1 MKNYVTVLDFLTLN
15 YIPLSLFLRIKIT
28 LYQFFILPLRP
39 IMYNLLYKFS
49 QWLSTYT
56 SWFIIAIAVVTYFV
70 PELFTWVHGTTQSCI
85 LGFIMLTMG
94 LTLTM
99 HDMRILAARPL
110 DILIGTCAQY
120 SLMPLIAWSLTIGAS
135 TLCET
140 VFHFSLFGNAFQP
153 IVVGLIL
160 VGCCPG
166 GVSSNIM
173 SYLCRGDVA
182 YSVGMT
188 TVSTLLAPIVTPILV
203 LWLAGEQV
211 EVDALGMFL
220 NILIVTLLPV
230 SIGFFA
236 NLFYGHN
243 EGFKKAQAVMPA
255 FSVLGL
261 ACIVGGVIAAVRDKL
276 MIEGLTFFL
285 IVFAVVLCHNSLG
298 YLTGYSV
305 GKIFGFSKAK
315 NRTISIEV
323 GMQNA
328 GLATVLAST
337 FFAISCPLAVIPAAV
352 SCAWHSISGT
362 ILATWFRNRDEEEET
377 VKG

>member
-1 MKNYVTVLDFLTLN
+1 
-15 YIPLSLFLRIKIT
+15 
-28 LYQFFILPLRP
+28 
-39 IMYNLLYKFS
+39 MYTYLYKAS

-56 SWFIIAIAVVTYFV
+56 SWFIIAVAVITYIV
-70 PELFTWVHGTTQSCI
+70 PQLFTWVHGTTQSCI

-99 HDMRILAARPL
+99 QDMRVLAARPW
-110 DILIGTCAQY
+110 DILIGTCAQFT
-120 SLMPLIAWSLTIGAS
+120 LMPLIAWSLTIGVGYLGI
-135 TLCET
+135 TIPKP
-140 VFHFSLFGNAFQP
+140 V
-153 IVVGLIL
+153 IVGIIL

-182 YSVGMT
+182 FSVGMT
-188 TVSTLLAPIVTPILV
+188 TASTLLAPIMTPLLV

-230 SIGFFA
+230 TVGFFA
-236 NLFYGHN
+236 NLFFGKN
-243 EGFKKAQAVMPA
+243 DGFKKAQAVMPA

-261 ACIVGGVIAAVRDKL
+261 ACIVGGVIAAVHDKL
-276 MIEGLTFFL
+276 LMEGLMFFL
-285 IVFAVVLCHNSLG
+285 TVFAVVLCHNSLG

-305 GKIFGFSKAK
+305 GKLFNFSKAK

-337 FFAISCPLAVIPAAV
+337 FFAVSCPLAVIPAAV

-362 ILATWFRNRDEEEET
+362 ILATWFRSRDD
-377 VKG
+377 K

>member
-1 MKNYVTVLDFLTLN
+1 
-15 YIPLSLFLRIKIT
+15 
-28 LYQFFILPLRP
+28 
-39 IMYNLLYKFS
+39 MYKFLYKAS

-56 SWFIIAIAVVTYFV
+56 SWFIIAVAVVTYIV
-70 PELFTWVHGTTQSCI
+70 PQLFTWVHGTTQSCI

-99 HDMRILAARPL
+99 QDMRVLAARPW
-110 DILIGTCAQY
+110 DILIGTCAQFT
-120 SLMPLIAWSLTIGAS
+120 LMPLIAWCLTIG
-135 TLCET
+135 
-140 VFHFSLFGNAFQP
+140 VGYIG
-153 IVVGLIL
+153 IVIPKPVIVGIIL

-182 YSVGMT
+182 FSVGMT
-188 TVSTLLAPIVTPILV
+188 TASTLLAPIMTPLLV

-236 NLFYGHN
+236 NLFFGKK
-243 EGFKKAQAVMPA
+243 EAFKKAQAVMPA

-261 ACIVGGVIAAVRDKL
+261 ACIVGGVISAVHDKL
-276 MIEGLTFFL
+276 LMEGLVFFL
-285 IVFAVVLCHNSLG
+285 TVFAVVLCHNSLG
-298 YLTGYSV
+298 YLTGYTV
-305 GKIFGFSKAK
+305 GKLFGFSKAK
-315 NRTISIEV
+315 NRTVSIEV

-337 FFAISCPLAVIPAAV
+337 FFAVSCPLAVIPAAV

-362 ILATWFRNRDEEEET
+362 ILATWFRSRDD
-377 VKG
+377 KNNQ

>member
-1 MKNYVTVLDFLTLN
+1 MYQ
-15 YIPLSLFLRIKIT
+15 I
-28 LYQFFILPLRP
+28 LYRC
-39 IMYNLLYKFS
+39 S

-56 SWFIIAIAVVTYFV
+56 SWFIIAVAVVTYLM
-70 PELFTWVHGTTQSCI
+70 PGIFTWVHGTTQSFI

-94 LTLTM
+94 LTLTLE
-99 HDMRILAARPL
+99 DMKVLAARPW
-110 DILIGTCAQY
+110 DILIGTCAQF
-120 SLMPLIAWSLTIGAS
+120 SLMPLIAWTLTVGVSYIGI
-135 TLCET
+135 
-140 VFHFSLFGNAFQP
+140 VIPKP
-153 IVVGLIL
+153 IIVGIIL

-182 YSVGMT
+182 FSVGMT
-188 TVSTLLAPIVTPILV
+188 TVSTLLAPVVTPLLV

-211 EVDALGMFL
+211 EVDAIGMFL

-230 SIGFFA
+230 SVGFFA
-236 NLFYGHN
+236 NLFLGEN
-243 EGFKKAQAVMPA
+243 ETFKKTQAVMPA

-261 ACIVGGVIAAVRDKL
+261 ACIVGGVIDAVHDKL
-276 MIEGLTFFL
+276 LMEGIGFFL
-285 IVFAVVLCHNSLG
+285 IVAAIVLCHNSLG

-315 NRTISIEV
+315 NRTVSIEV

-337 FFAISCPLAVIPAAV
+337 FFAVTCPLAVIPCAL

-362 ILATWFRNRDEEEET
+362 ILATWFRSRDNA
-377 VKG
+377 

>member
-1 MKNYVTVLDFLTLN
+1 
-15 YIPLSLFLRIKIT
+15 
-28 LYQFFILPLRP
+28 
-39 IMYNLLYKFS
+39 MYKLLYNFS

-70 PELFTWVHGTTQSCI
+70 PNLFTWVHGTTQSCI

-99 HDMRILAARPL
+99 QDMRILAARPL

-188 TVSTLLAPIVTPILV
+188 TVSTLLAPVITPMLV

>member
-1 MKNYVTVLDFLTLN
+1 
-15 YIPLSLFLRIKIT
+15 
-28 LYQFFILPLRP
+28 
-39 IMYNLLYKFS
+39 MYNILFRFS

-56 SWFIIAIAVVTYFV
+56 SLFIIAIAVVTYFV

-99 HDMRILAARPL
+99 QDMRLLASRPL

-120 SLMPLIAWSLTIGAS
+120 SLMPLIAWSLTIGVS
-135 TLCET
+135 MLTET
-140 VFHFSLFGNAFQP
+140 YFNFSIYGSAYQP
-153 IVVGLIL
+153 IVVGIIL

-188 TVSTLLAPIVTPILV
+188 TVSTLLAPVVTPLLV

-220 NILIVTLLPV
+220 NILIVTLIPV

-243 EGFKKAQAVMPA
+243 KGFMKAQAVMPA

-261 ACIVGGVIAAVRDKL
+261 ACIVGGVVAAVRDKL
-276 MIEGLTFFL
+276 MMEGLSFFL
-285 IVFAVVLCHNSLG
+285 IVFFAVLCHNTLG
-298 YLTGYSV
+298 YLTGYTV
-305 GKIFGFSKAK
+305 GKLAGFTKAK

-337 FFAISCPLAVIPAAV
+337 FFAVSCPLAVIPAAV

-362 ILATWFRNRDEEEET
+362 ILATWFRSRDKE
-377 VKG
+377 

>member
-1 MKNYVTVLDFLTLN
+1 
-15 YIPLSLFLRIKIT
+15 
-28 LYQFFILPLRP
+28 
-39 IMYNLLYKFS
+39 
-49 QWLSTYT
+49 
-56 SWFIIAIAVVTYFV
+56 
-70 PELFTWVHGTTQSCI
+70 
-85 LGFIMLTMG
+85 
-94 LTLTM
+94 
-99 HDMRILAARPL
+99 
-110 DILIGTCAQY
+110 
-120 SLMPLIAWSLTIGAS
+120 MPLIAWSLTIGAS

-188 TVSTLLAPIVTPILV
+188 TVSTLLAPVITPMLV

-211 EVDALGMFL
+211 EVDAIGMFL

>member
-1 MKNYVTVLDFLTLN
+1 MYRYLLT
-15 YIPLSLFLRIKIT
+15 
-28 LYQFFILPLRP
+28 
-39 IMYNLLYKFS
+39 FS
-49 QWLSTYT
+49 RWLSTYT
-56 SWFIIAIAVVTYFV
+56 SWFIIAVAVVTYII
-70 PELFTWVHGTTQSCI
+70 PEAFSWVHGTTQSLI

-99 HDMRILAARPL
+99 QDMRVLAARPW
-110 DILIGTCAQY
+110 DILIGTCAQFT
-120 SLMPLIAWSLTIGAS
+120 LMPGIAWLLTVGTGYLGI
-135 TLCET
+135 
-140 VFHFSLFGNAFQP
+140 
-153 IVVGLIL
+153 IVPKPVMVGIIL

-188 TVSTLLAPIVTPILV
+188 TVSTLLAPVVTPLLV

-211 EVDALGMFL
+211 EVDAMGMFL
-220 NILIVTLLPV
+220 NILIVTLIPV
-230 SIGFFA
+230 TIGFFA
-236 NLFYGHN
+236 NLFLGHN
-243 EGFKKAQAVMPA
+243 DSFRKAQAVMPA

-261 ACIVGGVIAAVRDKL
+261 ACIVGGVIAAVHDKL
-276 MIEGLTFFL
+276 LLEGVAFFL
-285 IVFAVVLCHNSLG
+285 IVFTVVLAHNSFG
-298 YLTGYSV
+298 YLAGYSV
-305 GKIFGFSKAK
+305 GRLFRFSKAK

-337 FFAISCPLAVIPAAV
+337 FFAATCPLAVIPCAL

-362 ILATWFRNRDEEEET
+362 ILATWFRARDG
-377 VKG
+377 KG

>member
-1 MKNYVTVLDFLTLN
+1 MNFL
-15 YIPLSLFLRIKIT
+15 IKC
-28 LYQFFILPLRP
+28 
-39 IMYNLLYKFS
+39 S
-49 QWLSTYT
+49 QWLSNYT
-56 SWFIIAIAVVTYFV
+56 SWFIIAVAIVTYII
-70 PELFTWVHGTTQSCI
+70 PDLFTWVHGTTQSCI

-99 HDMRILAARPL
+99 QDMKVLAARPW
-110 DILIGTCAQY
+110 DILIGTCAQF
-120 SLMPLIAWSLTIGAS
+120 SLMPLIAWTLT
-135 TLCET
+135 
-140 VFHFSLFGNAFQP
+140 
-153 IVVGLIL
+153 VGLSHLGIMVPKPITVGIIL

-182 YSVGMT
+182 FSVGMT
-188 TVSTLLAPIVTPILV
+188 TVSTLLAPIMTPLLV

-236 NLFYGHN
+236 NLFFGNN
-243 EGFKKAQAVMPA
+243 EGFKKFQQVMPA

-261 ACIVGGVIAAVRDKL
+261 ACIVGGVISTVHDKL
-276 MIEGLTFFL
+276 LQEGFTFFL
-285 IVFAVVLCHNSLG
+285 AVFAIVLSHNSLG
-298 YLTGYSV
+298 YLTGYTV
-305 GKIFGFSKAK
+305 GRLFHFSKAK

-337 FFAISCPLAVIPAAV
+337 FFVATCPLAVIPAAL

-362 ILATWFRNRDEEEET
+362 ILASWFRSRDT
-377 VKG
+377 INA